1 MSLTARSLTAP
12 HPPPVRP
19 LPYRWVWVY
28 GLLVGLVV
36 LVAAPRSALF
46 FIAAVQA
53 STHIHDA
60 ASLRVMRAPL
70 AYFHT
75 NPVGRMLNRCKMSL
89 SKLIMAR
96 TNYDS
101 NKRNIIKFI

>member
-1 MSLTARSLTAP
+1 M
-12 HPPPVRP
+12 
-19 LPYRWVWVY
+19 Y
-28 GLLVGLVV
+28 GLLVGLVM

-60 ASLRVMRAPL
+60 AALRVMRAPL

-75 NPVGRMLNRCKMSL
+75 NPVGRMLNRQDEQAASMHCPLTQTIRMNHVDMTGAL
-89 SKLIMAR
+89 SFNLALPPP
-96 TNYDS
+96 
-101 NKRNIIKFI
+101 F

>member
-1 MSLTARSLTAP
+1 M
-12 HPPPVRP
+12 
-19 LPYRWVWVY
+19 
-28 GLLVGLVV
+28 

-60 ASLRVMRAPL
+60 AALRVMRAPL

-75 NPVGRMLNRCKMSL
+75 NPVGRMLNRQDKTHEAFEC
-89 SKLIMAR
+89 IMLVIQLLHA
-96 TNYDS
+96 
-101 NKRNIIKFI
+101 